1 MYDHL
6 GRAQELSLARLK
18 RLARPA
24 NVMTANIRP
33 LGHRIFAGVVAS
45 CASTA
50 LVTVA
55 AAQPTGEAPPAGD
68 APLTVELSEA
78 QLERMLE
85 RLAARESVSLLDLN
99 SYVVVVGRA
108 PKLSL
113 FGSKSDLGLE
123 TATLGMPTHAE
134 MMAIVMPS
142 QVAQAGSADTLGIVT
157 ATAFGVLAPLAVK
170 AVAGWLGG
178 NDNDDD
184 EPEAARFAG
193 YTRTVQIGGDVEG
206 ASSVSFY
213 RRGEQ
218 PVVLWMRVA
227 ESYTDGVQL
236 EIDGH
241 TLGVFEQSI
250 NDMSVPDE
258 LLGPDG
264 DNGLHLLTV
273 SPASDAVLGQPA
285 QVDIVLVVYAT
296 DP

>member
-33 LGHRIFAGVVAS
+33 LGRRIFAGVVAS
-45 CASTA
+45 LASTA

-55 AAQPTGEAPPAGD
+55 AAQPTGEAQRAGD
-68 APLTVELSEA
+68 APLTVELTDA

-85 RLAARESVSLLDLN
+85 RLAARESVSVHDLN

-108 PKLSL
+108 PKLPL
-113 FGSKSDLGLE
+113 FGSKSDLGFE

-142 QVAQAGSADTLGIVT
+142 PVAQVGSADTLGIVT

-178 NDNDDD
+178 NDDD

-193 YTRTVQIGGDVEG
+193 YIRTVQIGGDVDG

-213 RRGEQ
+213 QRGEQ
-218 PVVLWMRVA
+218 PVVLSMRVA

-258 LLGPDG
+258 LLRPAGPG
-264 DNGLHLLTV
+264 GHRSGRVCHGPLR
-273 SPASDAVLGQPA
+273 S
-285 QVDIVLVVYAT
+285 
-296 DP
+296 